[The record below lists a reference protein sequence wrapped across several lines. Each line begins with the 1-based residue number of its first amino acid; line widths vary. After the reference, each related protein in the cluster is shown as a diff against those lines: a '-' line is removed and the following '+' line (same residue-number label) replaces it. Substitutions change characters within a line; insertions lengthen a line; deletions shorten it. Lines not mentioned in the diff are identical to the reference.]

1 MNIPIYIQGQD
12 ITLYQDELNQSMQG
26 DLSDNGWQTP
36 QQPTANITTIEPDM
50 RNGTM
55 WYDTDTDELKVK
67 VAGVVRVIQLV

>member
-1 MNIPIYIQGQD
+1 MKIPVYMEGQD
-12 ITLYQDELNQSMQG
+12 RVLRDDELYQAMEE

-36 QQPTANITTIEPDM
+36 QQTTADITNIASSM

-67 VAGVVRVIQLV
+67 VAGVVRVLQLV